1 MSSLAPPSSSSNSN
15 STSSTSSSSS
25 TKDAFEAALKSRDPR
40 NNYIAHLK
48 IWESPDDSE
57 KQSGAAPPQP
67 KARYL
72 ILAVQR
78 DTGRVTLNKAKRNAN
93 GTYSVGKDWDVNGL
107 RAVEVMD
114 VSIKQRLLV
123 KQSESNTS
131 YLGWMELI
139 ARTIFE

>member
-48 IWESPDDSE
+48 IWESPDDSD
-57 KQSGAAPPQP
+57 APPQP

-123 KQSESNTS
+123 KQSESNTF